1 MFRIDALELMKPADV
16 DQIAL
21 LLAEGEAVWAA
32 IAFDENA
39 WKHSSVKSGY
49 LPYYP
54 PVDGLGH
61 AVVLQGYRL
70 GPMGREFLFQNSWGT
85 GWGLGGYLWVPES
98 MLRTHLL
105 HAYRVRISDAGGA
118 PNLPLRFRGSRSPIP
133 TPAAGCPSGQTAVF
147 GVCLPIPTP
156 GTLPAPGP
164 LPIPGGGGTLPSI
177 GSCPSGSVPN
187 PLSPGQCVAVPLL
200 PDARALTSTR
210 PPAAISRQCV
220 RPCCPARRPRPPGS
234 PRP

>member
-32 IAFDENA
+32 IAFDENS
-39 WKHSSVKSGY
+39 WKHSNVKSGY

-70 GPMGREFLFQNSWGT
+70 GPTGREFLFQNSWGT

-118 PNLPLRFRGSRSPIP
+118 PDVPFNSRVAVDSGV
-133 TPAAGCPSGQTAVF
+133 PAGEPDPGRRVPSGQTAVF
-147 GVCLPIPTP
+147 GVCFPIPTP

-164 LPIPGGGGTLPSI
+164 LPMPSGGGTLPSI

-187 PLSPGQCVAVPLL
+187 PLSPGQCVAVPSF
-200 PDARALTSTR
+200 PTT
-210 PPAAISRQCV
+210 P
-220 RPCCPARRPRPPGS
+220 
-234 PRP
+234 